1 LSIRERRPES
11 ITNPVEEKQMEVKGK
26 VFRGEDF
33 LKINNPNP
41 GQAYRLDILTDKEGA
56 KNLGGLFGIRPV
68 PVPGEKPALHY
79 HQNRESIIVILTGE
93 GEELLDGEVI
103 PVKAGDVIYIRP
115 LAKHVLV
122 NKGQTE
128 MKFIEFFTHPPVRSD
143 FIEVK

>member
-1 LSIRERRPES
+1 MKRLGW
-11 ITNPVEEKQMEVKGK
+11 PV
-26 VFRGEDF
+26 R
-33 LKINNPNP
+33 I
-41 GQAYRLDILTDKEGA
+41 A
-56 KNLGGLFGIRPV
+56 
-68 PVPGEKPALHY
+68 
-79 HQNRESIIVILTGE
+79 ILTGE